1 MAPTPP
7 PQLALQPT
15 RSSTSAPPKRLTPPN
30 DLELDRKLA
39 EFHLKMK
46 RGEELSLQ
54 SRVSKS
60 MRASNTRGKRLE
72 LEERRRRREEEAVQR
87 ALALKRDIERHKVLR
102 EEARLEE
109 LGRLKGKNEV
119 TREKTEKERVRQMRE
134 MIAKEARLKEKEQQR
149 EEMLSRLSVQKEQQ
163 QAARSR
169 EVEQRFQA
177 QKERYHLVQAL
188 QLQRN
193 QTLLSELAAFGKLQD
208 TSLER
213 EAESFRKASEAE
225 RRRIEERTKA
235 RVEAA
240 YRHLALSSRTAL

>member
-1 MAPTPP
+1 
-7 PQLALQPT
+7 
-15 RSSTSAPPKRLTPPN
+15 
-30 DLELDRKLA
+30 
-39 EFHLKMK
+39 MK

-60 MRASNTRGKRLE
+60 MRASHTRGKRLE
-72 LEERRRRREEEAVQR
+72 LEERRREREEQALQR
-87 ALALKRDIERHKVLR
+87 TLALQRDIEKHAQLR

-109 LGRLKGKNEV
+109 LGRLNRKNEV
-119 TREKTEKERVRQMRE
+119 AKEKTEKERVRQIRE
-134 MIAKEARLKEKEQQR
+134 MAAKEARLKEREQQR
-149 EEMLSRLSVQKEQQ
+149 EEMLSRLSQQKDQQ
-163 QAARSR
+163 LAARSR

-188 QLQRN
+188 QMQRN
-193 QTLLSELAAFGKLQD
+193 RTLLSELAGLGRQQD
-208 TSLER
+208 VSLER